1 MELINE
7 FDVKVPVDEAWTV
20 LTDVER
26 IAPCL
31 PGAQL
36 KEVEGDE
43 YRGIVKVK
51 VGPISAQYSGT
62 ATFVERDDVAHR
74 AVLDAKGRD
83 TRGQGN
89 ANARITA
96 ELSASGD
103 DSTHVVVTTDLTIT
117 GKVAQ
122 FGRGVLADVSSK
134 LMTQFVE
141 NLETTVIGAPEADA
155 SDPLTAPE
163 ALAGEQGAD
172 TPEGSVEAELQPPS
186 EPATGAASPSSG
198 VRLIDSPE
206 AEPIDLL
213 DSAGT
218 PVVKRMAPLLGVALV
233 AFVLWRVLRRR
244 G

>member
-7 FDVKVPVDEAWTV
+7 FDVKVPVDEAWAV

-51 VGPISAQYSGT
+51 VGPISAQYSG
-62 ATFVERDDVAHR
+62 AASFVERDDVAHR

-96 ELSASGD
+96 ELTPSGD

-141 NLETTVIGAPEADA
+141 NLETTVLGVPDAAAGAGDPAADVEAIAD
-155 SDPLTAPE
+155 
-163 ALAGEQGAD
+163 EQGAD
-172 TPEGSVEAELQPPS
+172 APDGAVAAQLGTG
-186 EPATGAASPSSG
+186 PAADSSPTSG

-218 PVVKRMAPLLGVALV
+218 PVVKRLAPLLGVALV

>member
-1 MELINE
+1 MDLTNE
-7 FDVKVPVDEAWTV
+7 FDVKVPVDEAWAV
-20 LTDVER
+20 LTDIER

-51 VGPISAQYSGT
+51 VGPITAQYSGT

-96 ELSASGD
+96 ELTPVG

-141 NLETTVIGAPEADA
+141 NLETTVLGEPVGGDTPAAPDVAVAPEGPAV
-155 SDPLTAPE
+155 E
-163 ALAGEQGAD
+163 
-172 TPEGSVEAELQPPS
+172 TPVEAAPPVS
-186 EPATGAASPSSG
+186 E
-198 VRLIDSPE
+198 VRRIDSPE
-206 AEPIDLL
+206 PDPIDLL
-213 DSAGT
+213 DSAGS
-218 PVVKRMAPLLGVALV
+218 PVVKRVAPLLGLALV

>member
-1 MELINE
+1 MDLINE
-7 FDVKVPVDEAWTV
+7 FDVKVPVDEAWAV

-62 ATFVERDDVAHR
+62 ATFVERDEVAHR

-96 ELSASGD
+96 ELTPSGD

-141 NLETTVIGAPEADA
+141 NLETTVLGADA
-155 SDPLTAPE
+155 DPAADPE
-163 ALAGEQGAD
+163 ALADEQGTDGPDGAVD
-172 TPEGSVEAELQPPS
+172 AELEAPTP
-186 EPATGAASPSSG
+186 G

-218 PVVKRMAPLLGVALV
+218 PVVKRLAPLLGVALV
-233 AFVLWRVLRRR
+233 AILLWRVLRRR

>member
-7 FDVKVPVDEAWTV
+7 FDVKVPVDEAWAV

-51 VGPISAQYSGT
+51 VGPISAQYSGA
-62 ATFVERDDVAHR
+62 ATFVERDETAHR

-96 ELSASGD
+96 ELTPSGD

-141 NLETTVIGAPEADA
+141 NLETTVLGAPADA
-155 SDPLTAPE
+155 DPTADPE
-163 ALAGEQGAD
+163 ALADEQGTDGPA
-172 TPEGSVEAELQPPS
+172 GAVEAELEAPTP
-186 EPATGAASPSSG
+186 G

-218 PVVKRMAPLLGVALV
+218 PVVKRLAPLLGVALV

>member
-1 MELINE
+1 MDLINE
-7 FDVKVPVDEAWTV
+7 FDVKVPVDEAWAV

-62 ATFVERDDVAHR
+62 ATFVERDEVAHR

-96 ELSASGD
+96 ELTPSGD

-141 NLETTVIGAPEADA
+141 NLETTVLGAPDTAAADPGT
-155 SDPLTAPE
+155 DPE
-163 ALAGEQGAD
+163 ALADERGAD
-172 TPEGSVEAELQPPS
+172 GPDGAVADELGTTTP
-186 EPATGAASPSSG
+186 G
-198 VRLIDSPE
+198 VRVIDSPE

-213 DSAGT
+213 DSAGS
-218 PVVKRMAPLLGVALV
+218 PVVKRLAPLLGVALV

>member
-1 MELINE
+1 MDLINE
-7 FDVKVPVDEAWTV
+7 FDVKVPVDEAWAV

-62 ATFVERDDVAHR
+62 ASFVERDDVAHR

-96 ELSASGD
+96 ELTASGA

-141 NLETTVIGAPEADA
+141 NLETTVLGTPDADVLA
-155 SDPLTAPE
+155 DPE

-172 TPEGSVEAELQPPS
+172 TPEGSVDNEVQVPAEPS
-186 EPATGAASPSSG
+186 SGGAAPSG

-218 PVVKRMAPLLGVALV
+218 PVVKRLAPLFGVALV

-244 G
+244 R